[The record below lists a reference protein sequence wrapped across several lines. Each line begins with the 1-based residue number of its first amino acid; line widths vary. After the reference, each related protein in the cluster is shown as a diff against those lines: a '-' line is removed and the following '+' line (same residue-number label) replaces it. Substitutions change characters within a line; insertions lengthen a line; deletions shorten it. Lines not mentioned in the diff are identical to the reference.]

1 MKKCKNCGQE
11 FEDGA
16 NVCPVCG
23 AADNGQSA
31 KVCPNCKTEVSDNSN
46 FCTNCG
52 TPINGSAQSNNG
64 DAQNNAGQNNF
75 GGQNYRQPPY
85 QPPMNYVPKSR
96 LLAGLL
102 GIFLG
107 GLGVHNFYLGFTTR
121 AVVQIVV
128 TLITCGVG
136 SIWGFIEGI
145 LIICH
150 QINLDAYNFPLK
162 DDC

>member
-52 TPINGSAQSNNG
+52 TPINETLRTTQVRIITVVRTIAS
-64 DAQNNAGQNNF
+64 
-75 GGQNYRQPPY
+75 RHT
-85 QPPMNYVPKSR
+85 SR
-96 LLAGLL
+96 L
-102 GIFLG
+102 
-107 GLGVHNFYLGFTTR
+107 
-121 AVVQIVV
+121 
-128 TLITCGVG
+128 
-136 SIWGFIEGI
+136 
-145 LIICH
+145 
-150 QINLDAYNFPLK
+150 
-162 DDC
+162 

>member
-64 DAQNNAGQNNF
+64 DAQNNAGQNNY
-75 GGQNYRQPPY
+75 GGQNFWEYSSAVSEYTIFIWDLLPVRLYR
-85 QPPMNYVPKSR
+85 
-96 LLAGLL
+96 
-102 GIFLG
+102 
-107 GLGVHNFYLGFTTR
+107 
-121 AVVQIVV
+121 
-128 TLITCGVG
+128 
-136 SIWGFIEGI
+136 
-145 LIICH
+145 
-150 QINLDAYNFPLK
+150 
-162 DDC
+162 

>member
-1 MKKCKNCGQE
+1 M
-11 FEDGA
+11 GA
-16 NVCPVCG
+16 ELRHATSRHELCSIE
-23 AADNGQSA
+23 A
-31 KVCPNCKTEVSDNSN
+31 EVV
-46 FCTNCG
+46 F
-52 TPINGSAQSNNG
+52 
-64 DAQNNAGQNNF
+64 
-75 GGQNYRQPPY
+75 
-85 QPPMNYVPKSR
+85 
-96 LLAGLL
+96 
-102 GIFLG
+102 IFLG
-107 GLGVHNFYLGFTTR
+107 GIGVHNFYLGFTTR

>member
-85 QPPMNYVPKSR
+85 QPAYELCSEIEAVSGSFGNIPRRYRSTQFLFGIYYPCGCTDSGNFDYLRRRKY
-96 LLAGLL
+96 L
-102 GIFLG
+102 GI
-107 GLGVHNFYLGFTTR
+107 Y
-121 AVVQIVV
+121 
-128 TLITCGVG
+128 
-136 SIWGFIEGI
+136 
-145 LIICH
+145 
-150 QINLDAYNFPLK
+150 
-162 DDC
+162 

>member
-52 TPINGSAQSNNG
+52 TPINGVHKAITGTLRTTQVRIISGVRTIAS
-64 DAQNNAGQNNF
+64 
-75 GGQNYRQPPY
+75 RHT
-85 QPPMNYVPKSR
+85 SR
-96 LLAGLL
+96 L
-102 GIFLG
+102 
-107 GLGVHNFYLGFTTR
+107 
-121 AVVQIVV
+121 
-128 TLITCGVG
+128 
-136 SIWGFIEGI
+136 
-145 LIICH
+145 
-150 QINLDAYNFPLK
+150 
-162 DDC
+162 

>member
-31 KVCPNCKTEVSDNSN
+31 KVCPNCKTDNSN

-107 GLGVHNFYLGFTTR
+107 GIGVHNFYLGFTTR